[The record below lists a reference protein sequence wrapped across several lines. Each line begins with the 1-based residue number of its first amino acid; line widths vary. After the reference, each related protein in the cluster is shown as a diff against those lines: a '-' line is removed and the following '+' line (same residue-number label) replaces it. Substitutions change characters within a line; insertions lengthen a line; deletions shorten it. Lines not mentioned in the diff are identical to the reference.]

1 VVSVPLLSIV
11 ILIVLLVGL
20 LVGLEVE
27 VFVHLLPEMVSGRL
41 VVKVLENLDSVI
53 ISHRRFLVRNEDFLS
68 LDVVLHRVSLL
79 ILFSHMRILV
89 IRFSF

>member
-27 VFVHLLPEMVSGRL
+27 VSVHHLPEMVSGRL
-41 VVKVLENLDSVI
+41 VVKVLENLDSII
-53 ISHRRFLVRNEDFLS
+53 ISHLRFLVRNEDFLS